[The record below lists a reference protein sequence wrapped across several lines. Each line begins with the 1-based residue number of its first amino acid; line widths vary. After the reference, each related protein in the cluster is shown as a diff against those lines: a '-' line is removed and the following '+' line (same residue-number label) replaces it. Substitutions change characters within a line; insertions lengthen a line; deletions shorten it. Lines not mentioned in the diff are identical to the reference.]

1 MHTIHQ
7 NAKRLGAVVAFVLLM
22 AGGAHAQSTMT
33 DNQVLEYA
41 QSELSKGRDQK
52 EVFKEL
58 VQRGVTTD
66 QLQRVRQKYQ
76 SMKEEED
83 NNKNASGADNRMRKS
98 NGQKR
103 RDYSSQMRGGLQS
116 VNENNAFDFLYGD
129 TVVAP
134 VKNITKKRIFGH
146 DYFNNPNLTFESS
159 MNIATPQNYTLG
171 PGDVV
176 IIDISGA
183 SQQTIRQTIS
193 PDGNITVNDYGTINL
208 GGLSVTNAKN
218 RIRSL
223 LGERYQSSRIDM
235 SLGQTRTITV
245 SVVGEVKMP
254 GTYTLS
260 AFATVYNVLYMAGGP
275 NQIGTLRSVKVY
287 RGGKLLSNVD
297 VYDFVLNGKLT
308 GDVRL
313 QDNDIV
319 TVGPYESLVNV
330 TGKVKRPMY
339 YEMKQGESLATAIK
353 YAGGF
358 TGDSYQKAV
367 RVNRKDGQGYSV
379 FNVGEFDINSFKLM
393 DEDSITVDSTLNR
406 YQNMARITGAV
417 FRPGMYQI
425 GGNITTVKTLVEA
438 AAGLSEGA
446 IANHAVMHRMKAD
459 RSLQVVSLDLEGI
472 LEGTLPDIPLK
483 NEDAIHVA
491 SNRALERDK
500 IVTIRGEVVNPGIYD
515 YADNETLEDLVL
527 QAGGLTDAASV
538 VRVDVSRRVTNPKA
552 TETSEATAE
561 TFSFSLQDGFV
572 IKGEP
577 GFTLKP
583 YDQVVVRRSPSF
595 NNIQTV
601 RLEGEVL
608 YEGAFTLTK
617 KGQRLSEIIKQAGGL
632 TDQAFVR
639 GARLLRRMTAEE
651 QEQAVSMIRAANRN
665 SGKDSIDTRKLLV
678 SDNYPVG
685 IELDKALAHPGSDY
699 DPVLRHGDRII
710 VPQYSNTVTVNGE
723 VLYPNTL
730 TFKQGKSAKYYIKQA
745 GGYSSTG
752 KKNKTFIVY
761 ANGTVAKADAS
772 HKPEPGCQI
781 VVPTKNSKKG
791 LTLPEILA
799 IGTSTASLATMI
811 ATIANLIK

>member
-1 MHTIHQ
+1 MKKLSVFLAFMLSATV
-7 NAKRLGAVVAFVLLM
+7 GAY
-22 AGGAHAQSTMT
+22 AQSSMT

-58 VQRGVTTD
+58 LQRGVTTE
-66 QLQRVRQKYQ
+66 QIQRVRQKYQ
-76 SMKEEED
+76 SMKEAETTDRSHAGSE
-83 NNKNASGADNRMRKS
+83 NRMRTS

-103 RDYSSQMRGGLQS
+103 REYSTQMRGGLQGM
-116 VNENNAFDFLYGD
+116 NESNAFDFLRGD
-129 TVVAP
+129 SVA
-134 VKNITKKRIFGH
+134 TKKGQKSAKRIFGH
-146 DYFNNPNLTFESS
+146 DYFDNPNMTFESS

-208 GGLSVTNAKN
+208 GGLSVASAKS

-260 AFATVYNVLYMAGGP
+260 AFSTVYNVLYMCGGP

-287 RGGKLLSNVD
+287 RGGKLLSNID

-367 RVNRKDGQGYSV
+367 RVNRKAGQGYSV
-379 FNVGEFDINSFKLM
+379 FNVGEFDLNSFKLV
-393 DEDSITVDSTLNR
+393 DEDSISVDSTLHR
-406 YQNMARITGAV
+406 YQNMVRITGAV

-425 GGNITTVKTLVEA
+425 GDNITTVKSLVEA

-446 IANHAVMHRMKAD
+446 IAQHAILHRMKPN
-459 RSLQVVSLDLEGI
+459 RTLQVISLDLEGI
-472 LEGTLPDIPLK
+472 LEGTSPDIPLK

-491 SNRALERDK
+491 SIRALESDK
-500 IVTIRGEVVNPGIYD
+500 TVTIRGEVVNPGIYD

-538 VRVDVSRRVTNPKA
+538 VRVDVSRRVTDPKA
-552 TETSEATAE
+552 TEESEKTAE
-561 TFSFSLQDGFV
+561 TFTFSLRDGFV
-572 IKGEP
+572 ISGEP

-583 YDQVVVRRSPSF
+583 YDQVVVRRSPSYS
-595 NNIQTV
+595 NIQTV
-601 RLEGEVL
+601 RVEGEVL
-608 YEGAFTLTK
+608 YSGSFTLTR

-632 TDQAFVR
+632 TDHAYTR
-639 GARLLRRMTAEE
+639 GARLLRLMTAEE
-651 QEQAVSMIRAANRN
+651 HDQAISMLRAANRN
-665 SGKDSIDTRKLLV
+665 SGKDSIDATKLLI

-685 IELDKALAHPGSDY
+685 IELDKALENPGSDY

-710 VPQYSNTVTVNGE
+710 VPEYSNTVTVNGE
-723 VLYPNTL
+723 VLYPNTI
-730 TFKQGKSAKYYIKQA
+730 TYKKGKDAKYYIQQA
-745 GGYSSTG
+745 GGYSSSG

-761 ANGTVAKADAS
+761 ANGTVAKADGS

-781 VVPTKNSKKG
+781 VVPTKSTRKG
-791 LTLPEILA
+791 MTLPEILA
-799 IGTSTASLATMI
+799 IGTSAASLATMI
-811 ATIANLIK
+811 ATIANLVK